1 MTRPVLT
8 EEAEQ
13 EDREDRDRIR
23 HAESKLRDLYNRRA
37 VLLDQVHQLS
47 DSQRELF
54 DERQRRQSGV
64 EAVYQDHQSIGN
76 RLAELRRARDAA
88 RSKLDEAV
96 VGARMVRGEMPKGD
110 HATPE
115 QIRKEMESLEH
126 RQQTTALPLKD
137 ENALIDRLRA
147 LKTQLAAAEK
157 DRASIQA
164 VLAKRKEAEDSVR
177 ARKVEL
183 DAIHTEFE
191 RLRAEREKAM
201 ASIRDRLVDV
211 GGLLAQVREKAKER
225 AAVMAR
231 VDAFSEEI
239 RGLEQDVNARL
250 RATRDRRQE
259 AKRTV
264 VDYNRE
270 VRRNVA
276 GEGAYA
282 QAAEAQLEELMK
294 RGRVTLRG

>member
-1 MTRPVLT
+1 MPRPVLT

-13 EDREDRDRIR
+13 EDRDDRDLIR

-37 VLLDQVHQLS
+37 ALLEQVDKLS
-47 DSQRELF
+47 DGQRDLF
-54 DERQRRQSGV
+54 EERQRRQNAV
-64 EAVYQDHQSIGN
+64 EEVYQDHQAMGH

-88 RSKLDEAV
+88 RSKLDGAV
-96 VGARMVRGEMPKGD
+96 VAGRLVRGEMPKGD

-137 ENALIDRLRA
+137 ENALIDRMRA
-147 LKTQLAAAEK
+147 LKTQLVAAER
-157 DRASIQA
+157 DRAAIQA
-164 VLAKRKEAEDSVR
+164 VLVKRKEAEDAVR
-177 ARKVEL
+177 ARKLEL

-191 RLRAEREKAM
+191 TLRAQRERAM

-211 GGLLAQVREKAKER
+211 GGLLAEVREKAKER
-225 AAVMAR
+225 GAVMAR
-231 VDAFSEEI
+231 VEAFSDEI
-239 RGLEQDVNARL
+239 RTLERDVNARV
-250 RATRDRRQE
+250 RATRDRRLE

-270 VRRNVA
+270 VRQNVA
-276 GEGAYA
+276 GERAYS
-282 QAAEAQLEELMK
+282 QAADAQLEELMK
-294 RGRVTLRG
+294 RGKVTLRG

>member
-13 EDREDRDRIR
+13 EDRDDRDKIR

-47 DSQRELF
+47 DGQRDLF
-54 DERQRRQSGV
+54 EERQRRQNAV
-64 EAVYQDHQSIGN
+64 EEVYQDHQAIGN

-96 VGARMVRGEMPKGD
+96 VSARMVRGEMPKGD

-137 ENALIDRLRA
+137 ENALIDRMRA
-147 LKTQLAAAEK
+147 LKTQLVASEK
-157 DRASIQA
+157 DRAAIQA
-164 VLAKRKEAEDSVR
+164 VLAKRKEAEDAVR

-183 DAIHTEFE
+183 DAIHNEFE
-191 RLRAEREKAM
+191 HLRSERERAM

-225 AAVMAR
+225 ASVMVR

-270 VRRNVA
+270 VRQNVA

-282 QAAEAQLEELMK
+282 RAAEAQLEELMK
-294 RGRVTLRG
+294 RGKVTLRG

>member
-1 MTRPVLT
+1 MPRPVLT

-23 HAESKLRDLYNRRA
+23 HAESKLRELYNRRA

-47 DSQRELF
+47 DGQRDLF
-54 DERQRRQSGV
+54 EERQRRQNAV
-64 EAVYQDHQSIGN
+64 EEVYQAHQSLGN
-76 RLAELRRARDAA
+76 RLSDLRRARDAA

-96 VGARMVRGEMPKGD
+96 VAGRMIRGEMPKGD

-115 QIRKEMESLEH
+115 QIRKELESLEH

-137 ENALIDRLRA
+137 ENALIDRMRA

-157 DRASIQA
+157 DRALIQA
-164 VLAKRKEAEDSVR
+164 ILTKRKEAEDAVR
-177 ARKVEL
+177 ARKLEL
-183 DAIHTEFE
+183 DAVHTEFE
-191 RLRAEREKAM
+191 NVRTERERAM

-225 AAVMAR
+225 GAVMAR
-231 VDAFSEEI
+231 VDAFSDEI
-239 RGLEQDVNARL
+239 RTLERDVNARL
-250 RATRDRRQE
+250 RATRDRRVE

-270 VRRNVA
+270 VRQNVA
-276 GEGAYA
+276 GERAYS
-282 QAAEAQLEELMK
+282 QAADAQLEELMK

>member
-13 EDREDRDRIR
+13 EDRDDRDKIR

-47 DSQRELF
+47 DGQRDLF
-54 DERQRRQSGV
+54 EERQRRQNAV
-64 EAVYQDHQSIGN
+64 EEVYQDHQAIGN

-96 VGARMVRGEMPKGD
+96 VSARMVRGEMPKGD

-137 ENALIDRLRA
+137 ENALIDRMRA
-147 LKTQLAAAEK
+147 LKTQLVASEK
-157 DRASIQA
+157 DRAAIQA
-164 VLAKRKEAEDSVR
+164 VLAKRKEAEDAVR

-183 DAIHTEFE
+183 DAIHNEFE
-191 RLRAEREKAM
+191 HLRSERERAM

-225 AAVMAR
+225 AAVMTR

-270 VRRNVA
+270 VRQNVA

-282 QAAEAQLEELMK
+282 RAAEAQLEELMK
-294 RGRVTLRG
+294 RGKVTLRG

>member
-13 EDREDRDRIR
+13 EDRDDRDKIR
-23 HAESKLRDLYNRRA
+23 HSESKLRDLYNRRA

-47 DSQRELF
+47 DGQRDLF
-54 DERQRRQSGV
+54 EERQRRQNAV
-64 EAVYQDHQSIGN
+64 EEVYQDHQAMGN

-96 VGARMVRGEMPKGD
+96 VSGRMVRGEMPKGD
-110 HATPE
+110 HATPD

-137 ENALIDRLRA
+137 ENALIDRMRA
-147 LKTQLAAAEK
+147 LKAQLVAAEK
-157 DRASIQA
+157 DRAAIQA
-164 VLAKRKEAEDSVR
+164 VLAKRKEAEDAVR

-183 DAIHTEFE
+183 DAIHNEFE
-191 RLRAEREKAM
+191 GLRANRERAM

-239 RGLEQDVNARL
+239 RALEQDVNARL

-282 QAAEAQLEELMK
+282 QAAEQQLEELMK